1 MDPACIVY
9 AKCDIKETV
18 SLLQE
23 VCEKH
28 DYSLWSLRGDPSL
41 LRFPPKSV
49 ALRTSIHTEPVM
61 SAREGPQETYLG
73 TAHIVNVSENKTRIS
88 FQNDDLAGNPL
99 SGDRKHQLPKFYEFF
114 EILLE
119 VKEVSLTDDE
129 TGGRTR
135 VLNELADTG
144 PITA

>member
-1 MDPACIVY
+1 MDPVCIVY
-9 AKCDIKETV
+9 TKCDLAETV

-23 VCEKH
+23 VCEKQ
-28 DYSLWSLRGDPSL
+28 DYSLWSLRGDPSH

-49 ALRTSIHTEPVM
+49 ALRTSIHSEPVL
-61 SAREGPQETYLG
+61 SARDVPQETCLG
-73 TAHIVNVSENKTRIS
+73 TAHIVSVSENKTRIS

-99 SGDRKHQLPKFYEFF
+99 PGNQEDKLPRFYEFF

-119 VKEVSLTDDE
+119 VKEVILTDDE

-135 VLNELADTG
+135 VLNQLTDTG
-144 PITA
+144 PIPA

>member
-1 MDPACIVY
+1 VDPACIVY
-9 AKCDIKETV
+9 AKCDIAETV
-18 SLLQE
+18 TLLQE
-23 VCEKH
+23 VCEKY
-28 DYSLWSLRGDPSL
+28 DYSLWSLRGDPSH

-49 ALRTSIHTEPVM
+49 ALRTSIHTESVQ
-61 SAREGPQETYLG
+61 SARDVPQNTCLG
-73 TAHIVNVSENKTRIS
+73 TAHIVSVSENKTRIS

-99 SGDRKHQLPKFYEFF
+99 PGDRKHQLPKFYEFF

-135 VLNELADTG
+135 VLDKLADTG
-144 PITA
+144 PIPA

>member
-18 SLLQE
+18 SLLKE

-28 DYSLWSLRGDPSL
+28 DYSLWSLRGDPSHL
-41 LRFPPKSV
+41 HFPPKSV
-49 ALRTSIHTEPVM
+49 ALRTSIHTEPVV
-61 SAREGPQETYLG
+61 SAREVPQETCLG
-73 TAHIVNVSENKTRIS
+73 TAHIVSVSENKTRIS
-88 FQNDDLAGNPL
+88 FQDDDLAGNPL
-99 SGDRKHQLPKFYEFF
+99 SGDREHRLPKFYEFF

-119 VKEVSLTDDE
+119 VKEVSLTDEE

-135 VLNELADTG
+135 VLNHLADTG
-144 PITA
+144 PIPA